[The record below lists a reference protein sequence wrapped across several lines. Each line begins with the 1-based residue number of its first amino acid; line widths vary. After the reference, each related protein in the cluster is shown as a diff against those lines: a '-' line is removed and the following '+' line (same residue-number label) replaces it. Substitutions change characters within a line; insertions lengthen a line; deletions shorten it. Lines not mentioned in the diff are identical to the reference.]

1 MKVQNNNLQE
11 YADNISKDFE
21 ERIKKIKAIEY
32 HYDLF
37 DLFKEIDKLSEKEK
51 ITTYE
56 MLINDYLE
64 KIKSLDYNMLFDKK
78 QERDIE
84 NIMDFFDYDYSENK
98 PLERS
103 NNWEDSYSEAS
114 EEAEHVVYDLISKM
128 FNQKGRTLMLPVTI
142 QYIVDYGISSVV
154 PKEEIEKA
162 ILWIILNLA
171 TIYNYYAV
179 N

>member
-11 YADNISKDFE
+11 CVDNISKTFE
-21 ERIKKIKAIEY
+21 ERIKKIRAIEY

-37 DLFKEIDKLSEKEK
+37 DLFKEVDKLSKEEKT
-51 ITTYE
+51 IIYE

-64 KIKSLDYNMLFDKK
+64 KIKVLDYNMIFDKK
-78 QERDIE
+78 RERDVDD
-84 NIMDFFDYDYSENK
+84 IMDFFDYDYSENK
-98 PLERS
+98 ILERS
-103 NNWEDSYSEAS
+103 NNWEDSYSEAQ
-114 EEAEHVVYDLISKM
+114 EEAEHVVFDLISKM
-128 FNQKGRTLMLPVTI
+128 FNQKGRTLILPVTI

-154 PKEEIEKA
+154 PEEDIEKA